1 MGELMTREP
10 DFTCFKDF
18 GTSSFPHI
26 YSHIAGSY
34 PIFFPG
40 LWRVLFSVLHAM
52 FLLLILFPASPADAG
67 EPKVFTDADLVHYK
81 SEPMVDQETLSR
93 MEDDVK
99 LYEKKKAAEF
109 LLEKEKRKRHQAE
122 EAKKAALQ
130 KQDVTVS
137 RVPVSNQSSVYGADV
152 RYKSSSGSRPST

>member
-1 MGELMTREP
+1 MTREP

-81 SEPMVDQETLSR
+81 PEPMVDQETLSR
-93 MEDDVK
+93 MEDDLK
-99 LYEKKKAAEF
+99 LHEK
-109 LLEKEKRKRHQAE
+109 
-122 EAKKAALQ
+122 KKAALQ

>member
-1 MGELMTREP
+1 M
-10 DFTCFKDF
+10 
-18 GTSSFPHI
+18 
-26 YSHIAGSY
+26 
-34 PIFFPG
+34 
-40 LWRVLFSVLHAM
+40 
-52 FLLLILFPASPADAG
+52 
-67 EPKVFTDADLVHYK
+67 HYK
-81 SEPMVDQETLSR
+81 PEPMVDQETLSR
-93 MEDDVK
+93 MEDDLK